1 MTTREQ
7 QILALIRDDPMLSQ
21 QELAARLDVSRS
33 AVAGHVMHLTRKGFI
48 KGRGYVL
55 SDSPFVTVI
64 GGANIDIHGRSSQAL
79 VDRDSNPGEVRIVA
93 GGVARNVAENLA
105 RLGADCRLIAAV
117 GTDQHG
123 QMLLQQSRDAGIN
136 VKHVH
141 TIPAAKTS
149 TYVSLLDDQGD
160 MLFAI
165 NDMSI
170 VDAISPE
177 LLQPQAAMLKQS
189 ALIVVDCNLHED
201 ALAWLLQ
208 TCVDVPVFADT
219 VSAAKAD
226 RLRPH
231 LGNIHTLKT
240 SAIEAEA
247 LLGRDVQTQKE
258 LESATAELHRA
269 GTERV
274 FITLGDRGVYF
285 SDGETR
291 GLRKTRQHGN
301 EVRNAGGAGD
311 AFLAGLAYCWLEQ
324 SNLEVSLEF
333 ALASAQLTLEHPG
346 TNNPAL
352 SLGRIRQTM
361 EHAYA

>member
-1 MTTREQ
+1 MATREQ

-21 QELAARLDVSRS
+21 QELADQLDISRS
-33 AVAGHVMHLTRKGFI
+33 AVAGHVMHLTQKGFI

-55 SDSPFVTVI
+55 SDAPFVTVI
-64 GGANIDIHGRSSQAL
+64 GGANVDIHGRSNATL
-79 VDRDSNPGEVRIVA
+79 VDRDSNPGEVRIAA

-117 GTDQHG
+117 GRDQHG

-141 TIPAAKTS
+141 TIPSAKTS

-170 VDAISPE
+170 VDALSPE

-189 ALIVVDCNLHED
+189 ALLIVDCNLQAD
-201 ALAWLLQ
+201 ALGWLLQ
-208 TCVDVPVFADT
+208 TCADVPIFADT
-219 VSAAKAD
+219 VSAAKAA

-231 LGNIHTLKT
+231 LGSIHTLKT

-247 LLGRDVQTQKE
+247 LLGQNVASQKE
-258 LESATAELHRA
+258 LENATAELHRA
-269 GTERV
+269 GTQRV

-291 GLRKTRQHGN
+291 GLRKTLQSGSA
-301 EVRNAGGAGD
+301 VRNAGGAGD
-311 AFLAGLAYCWLEQ
+311 AFLAGLAYCWLAQ
-324 SNLEVSLEF
+324 NNLEVSLEF
-333 ALASAQLTLEHPG
+333 ALATAQLTLEYPG

-352 SLGRIRQTM
+352 SLGRIRETM
-361 EHAYA
+361 ERAYA